1 MTMPDLFG
9 DPERI
14 HIQGNAT
21 LEKVCNHLLDLRR
34 NNKDLDNGTTMK
46 EIYSKN
52 IIAVWKD
59 NGLSNII
66 PSEYIEKFAEWM
78 QSDNFVPADNI
89 TRGVRY
95 LAEHDKIRIQRE
107 AILDGERMRRLITSS
122 LNKK

>member
-1 MTMPDLFG
+1 MGDLFG

-34 NNKDLDNGTTMK
+34 NNPDLDNGKTMK

-59 NGLSNII
+59 NGLAGII
-66 PSEYIEKFAEWM
+66 PQEYIDKLAEWM

-89 TRGVRY
+89 TRGIRF
-95 LAEHDKIRIQRE
+95 LAESDRIRLSRE
-107 AILDGERMRRLITSS
+107 AVLDGERMRQRITSS
-122 LNKK
+122 LNKRS

>member
-1 MTMPDLFG
+1 MGDLFG

-34 NNKDLDNGTTMK
+34 NNPDLDNGKTMK

-59 NGLSNII
+59 NGLGGII
-66 PSEYIEKFAEWM
+66 PQEYIDKLAEWM
-78 QSDNFVPADNI
+78 QSDKFVPADNI
-89 TRGVRY
+89 TRGIRY
-95 LAEHDKIRIQRE
+95 LAENDKVRLSRE
-107 AILDGERMRRLITSS
+107 AVLDGERMRQRITSS
-122 LNKK
+122 LNKRS